1 MPFFVT
7 EFNSKN
13 ILPIDSGSTVEL
25 SMPTVVVGSVVVNPD
40 VVEGS
45 VVNTVVVGTVVD
57 NVDVVTVVVPVD
69 VVSEGLVD
77 TEDVTSIVDTD
88 GETVDVDTDVPVTS
102 ELVSVVVIVNVEPGV
117 VVTLPGCSV
126 DVNDVDA
133 AVVEVSD
140 VVVDVVGIGVV
151 VGAVVGAKVN
161 PTSMR
166 TSSTVS
172 TGTTVTYR

>member
-7 EFNSKN
+7 EFNSEN

-40 VVEGS
+40 VVKGS

-57 NVDVVTVVVPVD
+57 NVDVVTVVVPAD

-88 GETVDVDTDVPVTS
+88 AETLDVDTVPVTF

-117 VVTLPGCSV
+117 VVTLPGCIV

-133 AVVEVSD
+133 VVVEGSD

-151 VGAVVGAKVN
+151 VGTVVGAKVN